1 MSFYLTINIGINQKH
16 YMHLC
21 KIKYLK
27 RKDDMESRTTKIYTI
42 SITVDLII
50 RSRKTLSTF
59 KNSNIYNITVKKFGK
74 QKSIFM
80 LYV

>member
-1 MSFYLTINIGINQKH
+1 
-16 YMHLC
+16 MHLC

-27 RKDDMESRTTKIYTI
+27 RKDDMESMTTKIYTI
-42 SITVDLII
+42 SIMVDLII

-80 LYV
+80 LYSDKSFYLNIMQNKILSY